1 MSKPV
6 VRVVGLGP
14 GPSDLLTQRTVKL
27 LSTSTAARLR
37 TREHPAAQEFPE
49 IPSYDALYE
58 SAASFE
64 ELYRAIVDDIVALA
78 KESGEVVYAVPGSP
92 IVAEH
97 TTELLLARS
106 DVRTVIEPA
115 VSVIDV
121 ACAALGQDPMTVSVR
136 VCDALGS
143 TEAFRGPGPL
153 LILQTYSP
161 EILVTVADRLP
172 RGTAVTILHHLGLGD
187 EQIISVSS
195 EMLPSFELADH
206 LTSLWVSGIRTTGE
220 TMDDLVSFAKRLRA
234 ECPWDQEQN
243 HASLVKYLL
252 EESYEAIEAL
262 ENFVRESPEGS
273 DDPALIAHVEEEL
286 GDLLFQVVFH
296 AELGDEEERFNLATI
311 ADSVRDK
318 LTGRHPHV
326 FGEVKLDSSDD
337 VVVQW
342 EQIKKEEKGR
352 TGAMDGIVWQLPAL
366 TLANKVLSRA
376 RRTTV
381 ALETGAE
388 AKDLAMEKIQLKPST
403 ESLGAALWSI
413 VVLANEFDIDLEGA
427 LREQIYAL
435 RHKIEAE
442 NL

>member
-64 ELYRAIVDDIVALA
+64 ELYRAIVDDLVALA

-195 EMLPSFELADH
+195 ELLPSFELADH

-296 AELGDEEERFNLATI
+296 AELGDVEERFNLATI

>member
-64 ELYRAIVDDIVALA
+64 ELYRAIVDDLVALA

-413 VVLANEFDIDLEGA
+413 VVLGNEFDIDLEGA

>member
-64 ELYRAIVDDIVALA
+64 ELYRAIVDDLVALA

-206 LTSLWVSGIRTTGE
+206 LTSLWVSGIRTMGE

-252 EESYEAIEAL
+252 EESYEAIEAR

>member
-64 ELYRAIVDDIVALA
+64 ELYRAIVDDLVALA

-435 RHKIEAE
+435 RHEIEAE

>member
-1 MSKPV
+1 M
-6 VRVVGLGP
+6 RVVGLGP

-64 ELYRAIVDDIVALA
+64 ELYRAIVDDLVALA

-153 LILQTYSP
+153 LVLQTYSP

-187 EQIISVSS
+187 EQIVSVSS

-234 ECPWDQEQN
+234 ECPWDQQQN

>member
-1 MSKPV
+1 M
-6 VRVVGLGP
+6 RVVGLGP

-27 LSTSTAARLR
+27 LSTSTAVRLR

-64 ELYRAIVDDIVALA
+64 ELYRAIVDDLVALA

>member
-64 ELYRAIVDDIVALA
+64 ELYRAIVDDLVALA

-206 LTSLWVSGIRTTGE
+206 LTSLWVSGIRTMGE

-388 AKDLAMEKIQLKPST
+388 AKDLGMEKIQLKPST

>member
-1 MSKPV
+1 M
-6 VRVVGLGP
+6 RVVGLGP

-58 SAASFE
+58 SATSFE
-64 ELYRAIVDDIVALA
+64 ELYRAIVDDLVALA

-187 EQIISVSS
+187 EQIVSVSS

>member
-1 MSKPV
+1 M
-6 VRVVGLGP
+6 RVVGLGP

-64 ELYRAIVDDIVALA
+64 ELYRAIVDDLVALA

-195 EMLPSFELADH
+195 ELLPSFELADH

-388 AKDLAMEKIQLKPST
+388 AKDLATEKIQVKPST

>member
-1 MSKPV
+1 M
-6 VRVVGLGP
+6 RVVGLGP

-64 ELYRAIVDDIVALA
+64 ELYRAIVDDLVALA

-243 HASLVKYLL
+243 HASLVKFLL

>member
-27 LSTSTAARLR
+27 L

>member
-27 LSTSTAARLR
+27 LSTSTAVRLR

-64 ELYRAIVDDIVALA
+64 ELYRAIVDDLVALA

>member
-1 MSKPV
+1 M
-6 VRVVGLGP
+6 GLGP

>member
-37 TREHPAAQEFPE
+37 TREHPAAQEFPK

-64 ELYRAIVDDIVALA
+64 ELYRAIVDDLVALA

>member
-64 ELYRAIVDDIVALA
+64 ELYRAIVDDLVALA

-195 EMLPSFELADH
+195 ELLPSFELADH

>member
-1 MSKPV
+1 M
-6 VRVVGLGP
+6 RVVGLGP

-27 LSTSTAARLR
+27 LSTSTAVRLR

-64 ELYRAIVDDIVALA
+64 ELYRAIVDDLVALA

-243 HASLVKYLL
+243 HASLVKFLL

>member
-1 MSKPV
+1 M
-6 VRVVGLGP
+6 RVVGLGP

-64 ELYRAIVDDIVALA
+64 ELYRAIVDDLVALA

>member
-1 MSKPV
+1 
-6 VRVVGLGP
+6 
-14 GPSDLLTQRTVKL
+14 
-27 LSTSTAARLR
+27 
-37 TREHPAAQEFPE
+37 
-49 IPSYDALYE
+49 
-58 SAASFE
+58 
-64 ELYRAIVDDIVALA
+64 
-78 KESGEVVYAVPGSP
+78 
-92 IVAEH
+92 
-97 TTELLLARS
+97 
-106 DVRTVIEPA
+106 
-115 VSVIDV
+115 
-121 ACAALGQDPMTVSVR
+121 MTVSVR

-388 AKDLAMEKIQLKPST
+388 AKDLGMEKIQLKPST

>member
-64 ELYRAIVDDIVALA
+64 ELYRAIVDDLVALA

-121 ACAALGQDPMTVSVR
+121 ACAALGQDPMTESVR

-234 ECPWDQEQN
+234 ECPWDQEQD

-388 AKDLAMEKIQLKPST
+388 AKDLAMEKIQLEPST

>member
-64 ELYRAIVDDIVALA
+64 ELYRAIVDDLVALA

-206 LTSLWVSGIRTTGE
+206 LTSLWVSGIRTMGE

-435 RHKIEAE
+435 RHEIEAE